1 MVEPVTLRE
10 IKFPSVPENIKL
22 IEVLVEELK
31 AELNLTDEAEANIL
45 VSLSEAVNNAIY
57 HGNQS
62 DPSKEV
68 RISVEKLETEL
79 NFTIEDEGKGF
90 DVAKVKDPTA
100 IENLDQPTGR
110 GIFLMR
116 NLADKV
122 EYLFEGRKVIITFLG
137 V

>member
-10 IKFPSVPENIKL
+10 MEFSSVPENINL

-31 AELNLTDEAEANIL
+31 IELNLSEEAEANIL

-57 HGNQS
+57 HGNRC
-62 DPSKEV
+62 DPEKIV

-79 NFTIEDEGKGF
+79 IFTIEDQGAGF
-90 DVAKVKDPTA
+90 NFTTVRDPTA
-100 IENLDQPTGR
+100 IKNLDQPTGR

-122 EYLFEGRKVIITFLG
+122 EYFYEGRKVMITFLAI
-137 V
+137 